1 MKRHKLIPIP
11 LYRQDL
17 LVVIGTREEL
27 KQSLAELLDDKEF
40 ERTWREVKE
49 PSKEPAD
56 GTTYKLESG
65 SNLIHITNQTL
76 EIMTHELYHAT
87 QNILNG
93 IGVRPSPDSEEAYAY
108 LIGYLM
114 SQCEELITCD

>member
-1 MKRHKLIPIP
+1 MKRHKLIPVP

-17 LVVIGTREEL
+17 LVVIGTRAEL
-27 KQSLAELLDDKEF
+27 KKSLEEVLEAEEF
-40 ERTWREVKE
+40 EQTWKEVKE

-56 GTTYKLESG
+56 GTTYKLASG
-65 SNLIHITNQTL
+65 SNLIHITNPTL

-87 QNILNG
+87 HNILNG

-114 SQCEELITCD
+114 SQCEELL